1 MNKNALDLQIK
12 SFDQDQGVFV
22 GIASTPAPDR
32 EKDIVE
38 PKGAVFSLPLPL
50 LAYHDH
56 QKVIGTVEQATITES
71 GIEVVCRVLKDITQE
86 AKEIWGLIQ
95 AKAMKGLSIGFRPLD
110 TPEALPGGGYRFK
123 KYELLELS
131 VVPVAMNGQAS
142 ITATKS
148 ATNNAP
154 KENSTMTMTIAEQI
168 QQYNLQKSAAVA
180 KMDGLISK
188 GMLQGDDA
196 TAYEA
201 AEAEVAQIDKHLD
214 RLKAAEA
221 RQAQTAAPIT
231 AKGLPVN
238 VQVNDNAPKGSDF
251 VKYTKALALSRG
263 NPMQAVE
270 IAKAAGY
277 GNRVE
282 TCLKAAVGAGS
293 TTSTGFTNLVEPQL
307 MVNEFI
313 ELLRPA
319 TILGKLSQVRQ
330 VPSNI
335 RLPRATTGT
344 TAGWIGEGKAA
355 PITNAAQDDINVG
368 DHKIGAIAVF
378 TEELLRRSE
387 PAADNMVKDD
397 LIATISNAI
406 DVAFIDQANAGSAGV
421 KPASIANAATT
432 AATTGTNAAAVRADV
447 KAAKKAAISAN
458 QSMASACWIM
468 HPVTALALESM
479 TNATTSVRE
488 FPLIDSVN
496 GGYFEGLPVVLS
508 TNVPGTDVAGYDVIM
523 AVQGEILVAEGGLA
537 IDASR
542 EASLEMSDAPT
553 NDAKTPTAAQL
564 VSLWQTGSVAIKAI
578 RNVTWNR
585 RRATA
590 VYRISACKYA

>member
-22 GIASTPAPDR
+22 GIATTPAPDR
-32 EKDIVE
+32 VKDVVE

-50 LAYHDH
+50 LAHHDH
-56 QKVIGTVEQATITES
+56 EKVIGTVEQATVTES
-71 GIEVVCRVLKDITQE
+71 GIEVVCRVLKDVTQE

-123 KYELLELS
+123 KFEIVELS
-131 VVPVAMNGQAS
+131 VVAVAMNGQAS

-154 KENSTMTMTIAEQI
+154 KENSTMNIAEQI
-168 QQYNLQKSAAVA
+168 RAFEQQKSAALA
-180 KMDGLISK
+180 KMDALITKGLT
-188 GMLQGDDA
+188 LQGEDE
-196 TAYEA
+196 TAYKA
-201 AEAEVAQIDKHLD
+201 AESEVAQIDQHLD

-238 VQVNDNAPKGSDF
+238 VQVTDNAPKGSDYVKF
-251 VKYTKALALSRG
+251 VKALALSKG

-282 TCLKAAVGAGS
+282 NVLKAAVGAGS
-293 TTSTGFTNLVEPQL
+293 TTSTGFTNMVEPKL
-307 MVNEFI
+307 MADEFI

-319 TILGKLSQVRQ
+319 TILGKLSQVRI

-344 TAGWIGEGKAA
+344 TAGWVGEGKGA
-355 PITNAAQDDINVG
+355 PVTNAAQDDISIG
-368 DHKIGAIAVF
+368 DHKVGAIAVF

-387 PAADNMVKDD
+387 PAADNMVRDD
-397 LIATISNAI
+397 LLATIANAV
-406 DVAFIDQANAGSAGV
+406 DVAFIDQANAGVAGV

-447 KAAKKAAISAN
+447 KAAKKAAITAN
-458 QSMASACWIM
+458 QSMASAVWIM

-479 TNATTSVRE
+479 VNATTGLRE

-496 GGYFEGLPVVLS
+496 GGYFESLPVVLS

-553 NDAKTPTAAQL
+553 GDAKTPTAASL

-578 RNVTWNR
+578 RNVTWTR